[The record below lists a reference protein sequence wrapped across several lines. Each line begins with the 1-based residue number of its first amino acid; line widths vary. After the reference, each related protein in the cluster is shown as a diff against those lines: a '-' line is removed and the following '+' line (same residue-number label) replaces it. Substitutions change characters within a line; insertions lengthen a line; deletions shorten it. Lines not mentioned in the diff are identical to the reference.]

1 MDAIV
6 IPNLMIFL
14 VPYSTV
20 RVTAM
25 YLEKGRIKI
34 VMQNIVLFPEKVQG
48 KHRVYSKLAKNPNDK
63 LFS

>member
-1 MDAIV
+1 MAAIV
-6 IPNLMIFL
+6 ISNLMIFL

-34 VMQNIVLFPEKVQG
+34 VRVSFYFLKKYKENIESIL
-48 KHRVYSKLAKNPNDK
+48 R
-63 LFS
+63 